1 MPVNRGTGAGGG
13 NTNALGLAF
22 EGKTANEQR
31 LEAAGFVRRGIPGS
45 HGKYAYYLQ
54 KGDTVF
60 MMKGGLKLYMRK
72 TFGADIF
79 REPDEAYIEKRGDR
93 LVLKIL
99 EKKNQTME
107 GSVDTKLLAGP
118 GFLEEYRMS
127 LGEKFDVEYAFCVSN
142 FLKEKVVSEEPK
154 WRCLREINKK
164 YGIQVLYGDD
174 ADYFE
179 KLDAW
184 IQA

>member
-1 MPVNRGTGAGGG
+1 
-13 NTNALGLAF
+13 
-22 EGKTANEQR
+22 
-31 LEAAGFVRRGIPGS
+31 
-45 HGKYAYYLQ
+45 
-54 KGDTVF
+54 
-60 MMKGGLKLYMRK
+60 
-72 TFGADIF
+72 
-79 REPDEAYIEKRGDR
+79 
-93 LVLKIL
+93 
-99 EKKNQTME
+99 ME

-127 LGEKFDVEYAFCVSN
+127 LGENFDVEYAFCVSN

-164 YGIQVLYGDD
+164 YGITVLYGDD